1 MAPPSIA
8 TIANNDS
15 EHDVIVD
22 VFRNHNV
29 PIVADAAVVVDY
41 DEANHLVRAVDD
53 KVSAATAAAND
64 GERDVLESCDA
75 IGSNVSEEKQEQWG
89 LPQKQGLYDPDNE
102 HDACGVGFIV
112 AIDGKR
118 SHKVCNC
125 VVTMG
130 KCSSVP

>member
-41 DEANHLVRAVDD
+41 DEANHLVRDD
-53 KVSAATAAAND
+53 EVSAAAAAD
-64 GERDVLESCDA
+64 EERDVLESCDA

-118 SHKVCNC
+118 SHKVCNY

-130 KCSSVP
+130 QCSSGP